1 MAFFYGGGLALVV
14 GAVAASL
21 LASSTRRGWL
31 LVGLGGLL
39 MLAFFVYEWSQ
50 ASNGTDGRGCHD
62 CAFLLGRYWM
72 WYLVLFFGLL
82 NWFAWSLGVAFG
94 VVARWALGAR
104 RELRE
109 QRSAG

>member
-14 GAVAASL
+14 GGVAASL
-21 LASSTRRGWL
+21 FASSPRRGFL

-39 MLAFFVYEWSQ
+39 MLGFFVYEWSQ
-50 ASNGTDGRGCHD
+50 ASNGRDGRGCHD
-62 CAFLLGRYWM
+62 CAFLLGRYWQ

-82 NWFAWSLGVAFG
+82 NWAAWSLGVGLGAA
-94 VVARWALGAR
+94 VRAARVAR